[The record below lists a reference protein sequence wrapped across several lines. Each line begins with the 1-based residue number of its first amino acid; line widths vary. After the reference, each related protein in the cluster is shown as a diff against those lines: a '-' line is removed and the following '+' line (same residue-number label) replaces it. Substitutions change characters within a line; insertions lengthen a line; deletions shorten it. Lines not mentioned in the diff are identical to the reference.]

1 MKIWLLSLCYA
12 LPFLS
17 SAQQQFSLNGELKNQ
32 KAPIATVYLFYYSKG
47 ERKVD
52 SSKVASGK
60 YQFTGALADPTL
72 ATLRAR
78 YVSEKL
84 KDTYH
89 RPYESDCMHEAIF
102 SHKNQSGSGVHT
114 LDIAKRLIDYG
125 FHPPTIYFPLV
136 VEGAMLIEPTESV
149 GHADLDA
156 FIEAMKDIDREARE
170 NPQILHDAPV
180 STRIGRLDEASA
192 ARKPVLRWKKDPET
206 LKTTA

>member
-1 MKIWLLSLCYA
+1 
-12 LPFLS
+12 
-17 SAQQQFSLNGELKNQ
+17 
-32 KAPIATVYLFYYSKG
+32 
-47 ERKVD
+47 
-52 SSKVASGK
+52 
-60 YQFTGALADPTL
+60 
-72 ATLRAR
+72 
-78 YVSEKL
+78 
-84 KDTYH
+84 
-89 RPYESDCMHEAIF
+89 
-102 SHKNQSGSGVHT
+102 VHT

-180 STRIGRLDEASA
+180 LTRIGRLDEASA